1 MYLVMGKFTM
11 EILKIF
17 AAFSEY
23 MNFVND
29 TEFKF
34 SALKQNKSMASD
46 FFYGTF
52 CNLNT
57 DAIKLLKVLGL
68 AIRAI
73 FQSSCA
79 VA

>member
-1 MYLVMGKFTM
+1 M
-11 EILKIF
+11 E
-17 AAFSEY
+17 A
-23 MNFVND
+23 
-29 TEFKF
+29 
-34 SALKQNKSMASD
+34 KQKHGFR
-46 FFYGTF
+46 FFYVTF

-57 DAIKLLKVLGL
+57 DAIKLLKVLGF